1 MPAKGA
7 TRSRWQILALA
18 TGTMVLALGM
28 PMMAMPVLFKEI
40 SEDLGLSLVQ
50 IGSIWGVGSLAGVV
64 FGLLG
69 GVAGDVGGTR
79 RVLGLACCLA
89 GVLGALRGVSG
100 GFVTLT
106 LTSLL
111 MGVVGSAIPMN
122 VHKAAG
128 QWFSDR
134 SYGKANGVLATGM
147 GVGSTL
153 GALVSASVLSPWLGG
168 WRNVLF
174 FYGAISFVIGILW
187 IVGPREPEPVGGTRG
202 DAPGGGFRDALAAVA
217 PNRRF
222 WLLAGISLFFGA
234 FHQGF
239 TGYLSLYL
247 SASGW
252 TQINAD
258 SALSVFSAASVL
270 GVIPLTLV
278 AERWGARRM
287 ILGAATFV
295 GCAGAVSVSIR
306 AGSFVWPVVAGIGL
320 FREAFM
326 AIIITMIVQTEGI
339 GPRYAGTALGLSMS
353 LGRVGA
359 FIAPPLGNS
368 LASFS
373 LGAPF
378 LLWAGLA
385 GVGFMLTLL
394 ARSESTGRLE
404 HLELKVGGTT

>member
-1 MPAKGA
+1 MTARAASRG
-7 TRSRWQILALA
+7 RWQILALA
-18 TGTMVLALGM
+18 TATMVLALGM
-28 PMMAMPVLFKEI
+28 PGMAMPVLFKEI

-89 GVLGALRGVSG
+89 GIVGALRGLSG
-100 GFVTLT
+100 GFATLA

-153 GALVSASVLSPWLGG
+153 GALVSASLLSPWLGG

-174 FYGAISFVIGILW
+174 FYGTVSFCIGILW
-187 IVGPREPEPVGGTRG
+187 IVGPREPERAKG
-202 DAPGGGFRDALAAVA
+202 PGGEGAGRGLRDTLAAVGA
-217 PNRRF
+217 NRRF
-222 WLLAGISLFFGA
+222 WLLAGISLFYGA

-247 SASGW
+247 STSGW
-252 TQINAD
+252 AQIRAD
-258 SALSVFSAASVL
+258 SALSVFSAASIL
-270 GVIPLTLV
+270 GVIPLTLA

-287 ILGAATFV
+287 ILATASFV
-295 GCAGAVSVSIR
+295 ACAGLVAVSIR
-306 AGSFVWPVVAGIGL
+306 AGSFVWPVVAGVGL

-326 AIIITMIVQTEGI
+326 AIMITMTVQTEGI

-359 FIAPPLGNS
+359 FLSPPLGNS
-368 LASFS
+368 LAGISP
-373 LGAPF
+373 GAPF
-378 LLWAGLA
+378 LLWAGFA
-385 GVGFMLTLL
+385 GVGFALTLL
-394 ARSESTGRLE
+394 ARSESTGRVSR
-404 HLELKVGGTT
+404 LELEVGGTT